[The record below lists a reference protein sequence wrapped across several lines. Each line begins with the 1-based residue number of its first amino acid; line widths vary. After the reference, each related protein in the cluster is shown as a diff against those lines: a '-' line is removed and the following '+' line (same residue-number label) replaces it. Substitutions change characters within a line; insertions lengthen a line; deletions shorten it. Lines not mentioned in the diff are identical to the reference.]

1 MTDTLQ
7 FKNNVG
13 ETYNAN
19 VICGNIELTQNTY
32 EITKKLFN
40 EKTKN
45 DNSSIF
51 FELVGVCGNIY
62 KAYQNDGIND
72 ITRKDI
78 TTTIRNTYKIKSVD
92 KTTGRVLKNKSFD
105 NAISRASMLS
115 ELQFYGVGQISVE
128 LLGKSKKPT
137 ITVQQKVVTDKIQE
151 IGMDEEGNETKQW
164 VTPDDSKRIPIT
176 IDGMEKLHGKTFRNK
191 GESNSS
197 TSSHQLYKLVE
208 FMRKTIEDSSY
219 RYALMDKFYNTDF
232 TNKEHGDIKT
242 LIDSDND
249 FTELFENFNTSILE
263 TLNQVE
269 EHANLKIDEED
280 KREKEKVK
288 KAEAVKNPIAA

>member
-1 MTDTLQ
+1 
-7 FKNNVG
+7 
-13 ETYNAN
+13 
-19 VICGNIELTQNTY
+19 
-32 EITKKLFN
+32 
-40 EKTKN
+40 
-45 DNSSIF
+45 
-51 FELVGVCGNIY
+51 
-62 KAYQNDGIND
+62 
-72 ITRKDI
+72 
-78 TTTIRNTYKIKSVD
+78 
-92 KTTGRVLKNKSFD
+92 
-105 NAISRASMLS
+105 MLS
-115 ELQFYGVGQISVE
+115 ELQFYGVGKISVE

-197 TSSHQLYKLVE
+197 TSSHMLYKLVE
-208 FMRKTIEDSSY
+208 FMRKTIDDSSY

-269 EHANLKIDEED
+269 EHANLKIEEED
-280 KREKEKVK
+280 RKEKERIKKPAKV
-288 KAEAVKNPIAA
+288 

>member
-19 VICGNIELTQNTY
+19 VICGNVELTQNTY

-105 NAISRASMLS
+105 NALSRASMLS

-197 TSSHQLYKLVE
+197 TSSHMLYKFVE
-208 FMRKTIEDSSY
+208 FMRKTIDDSS
-219 RYALMDKFYNTDF
+219 
-232 TNKEHGDIKT
+232 
-242 LIDSDND
+242 IDM
-249 FTELFENFNTSILE
+249 L
-263 TLNQVE
+263 
-269 EHANLKIDEED
+269 
-280 KREKEKVK
+280 
-288 KAEAVKNPIAA
+288 

>member
-7 FKNNVG
+7 FKNNLG
-13 ETYNAN
+13 EVYSAN
-19 VICGNIELTQNTY
+19 VVCGNVGLTENIY
-32 EITKKLFN
+32 ETTKQLFN
-40 EKTKN
+40 EKAKA
-45 DNSSIF
+45 DNSSKF
-51 FELVGVCGNIY
+51 FEFVGVCGDIY
-62 KAYQNDGIND
+62 KAYQEEGIND

-78 TTTIRNTYKIKSVD
+78 TTTIRNTYRIKSVD

-105 NAISRASMLS
+105 NALSRASMLS
-115 ELQFYGVGQISVE
+115 ELQFYGIGKISVE
-128 LLGKSKKPT
+128 LLGKFKKPT

-197 TSSHQLYKLVE
+197 TSSHQLYKFVE
-208 FMRKTIEDSSY
+208 FMRKTIEDSSF
-219 RYALMDKFYNTDF
+219 RYNLMDKFYNTDF

-269 EHANLKIDEED
+269 EYANLKIEEED

-288 KAEAVKNPIAA
+288 KVA

>member
-13 ETYNAN
+13 EVYSAN
-19 VICGNIELTQNTY
+19 VVCGNVGLTENIY
-32 EITKKLFN
+32 ETTKQLFN
-40 EKTKN
+40 EKTKA
-45 DNSSIF
+45 DNSSKF
-51 FELVGVCGNIY
+51 FELVGICGDIY
-62 KAYQNDGIND
+62 KAYQKDGVND

-92 KTTGRVLKNKSFD
+92 KATGRVLKNKSFD

-115 ELQFYGVGQISVE
+115 ELQFYGVGKISVE

-137 ITVQQKVVTDKIQE
+137 ITVQQKVVADKVQE
-151 IGMDEEGNETKQW
+151 ISFDDEGKQITTW
-164 VTPDDSKRIPIT
+164 QTPDESKRIPIT

-208 FMRKTIEDSSY
+208 FMRKTIDDASY

-269 EHANLKIDEED
+269 EHANIKIDEED

-288 KAEAVKNPIAA
+288 RIA

>member
-13 ETYNAN
+13 EVYSAN
-19 VICGNIELTQNTY
+19 VVFGNVGLTENIY
-32 EITKKLFN
+32 ETTRQLFN
-40 EKTKN
+40 EKTKA
-45 DNSSIF
+45 DNSSKF
-51 FELVGVCGNIY
+51 FEFVGVCGDIY
-62 KAYQNDGIND
+62 KAYQKEGIND

-78 TTTIRNTYKIKSVD
+78 TTTIRNTYRIKSVD

-105 NAISRASMLS
+105 NALSRASMLS
-115 ELQFYGVGQISVE
+115 ELQFYGIGKISVE

-197 TSSHQLYKLVE
+197 TSSHQLYKFVE
-208 FMRKTIEDSSY
+208 FMRKTIDDSSY
-219 RYALMDKFYNTDF
+219 RYALMDKCYNTDF

-269 EHANLKIDEED
+269 EHANLKIEEED
-280 KREKEKVK
+280 RKEKERVK
-288 KAEAVKNPIAA
+288 RIA

>member
-7 FKNNVG
+7 FKNNLG
-13 ETYNAN
+13 EVYSAN
-19 VICGNIELTQNTY
+19 VVCGNVGLTENIY
-32 EITKKLFN
+32 ETTKQLFN
-40 EKTKN
+40 EKAKA
-45 DNSSIF
+45 DNSSKF
-51 FELVGVCGNIY
+51 FEFVGVCGDIY
-62 KAYQNDGIND
+62 KAYQEEGIND

-78 TTTIRNTYKIKSVD
+78 TTTIRNTYRIKSVD

-105 NAISRASMLS
+105 NALSRASMLS
-115 ELQFYGVGQISVE
+115 ELQFYGIGKISVE
-128 LLGKSKKPT
+128 LLGKFKKPT

-197 TSSHQLYKLVE
+197 TSSHQLYKFVE
-208 FMRKTIEDSSY
+208 FMRKTIEDSSF
-219 RYALMDKFYNTDF
+219 RYNLMDKFYNTDF

-269 EHANLKIDEED
+269 EHANLKIEEED

-288 KAEAVKNPIAA
+288 KAA

>member
-13 ETYNAN
+13 EVYSAN
-19 VICGNIELTQNTY
+19 VVFGNVGLTENIY
-32 EITKKLFN
+32 ETTRQLFN
-40 EKTKN
+40 EKTKA
-45 DNSSIF
+45 DNSSKF
-51 FELVGVCGNIY
+51 FEFVGVCGDIY
-62 KAYQNDGIND
+62 KAYQKEGIND

-78 TTTIRNTYKIKSVD
+78 TTTIRNTYRIKSVD

-105 NAISRASMLS
+105 NALSRASMLS
-115 ELQFYGVGQISVE
+115 ELQFYGIGKISVE

-269 EHANLKIDEED
+269 EHANLKIEEED
-280 KREKEKVK
+280 RKEKERVK
-288 KAEAVKNPIAA
+288 RIA

>member
-1 MTDTLQ
+1 
-7 FKNNVG
+7 
-13 ETYNAN
+13 
-19 VICGNIELTQNTY
+19 
-32 EITKKLFN
+32 
-40 EKTKN
+40 
-45 DNSSIF
+45 
-51 FELVGVCGNIY
+51 
-62 KAYQNDGIND
+62 
-72 ITRKDI
+72 
-78 TTTIRNTYKIKSVD
+78 
-92 KTTGRVLKNKSFD
+92 
-105 NAISRASMLS
+105 MLS
-115 ELQFYGVGQISVE
+115 ELQFYGIGNISVE

-197 TSSHQLYKLVE
+197 TSSHQLYKFVE
-208 FMRKTIEDSSY
+208 FMRKTIDDASF
-219 RYALMDKFYNTDF
+219 RYNLMDKFYNTDF

>member
-19 VICGNIELTQNTY
+19 VICGNVELTQNTY
-32 EITKKLFN
+32 EVTKKLFN

-115 ELQFYGVGQISVE
+115 ELQFYGVGTHNHSTT
-128 LLGKSKKPT
+128 KSC
-137 ITVQQKVVTDKIQE
+137 
-151 IGMDEEGNETKQW
+151 
-164 VTPDDSKRIPIT
+164 
-176 IDGMEKLHGKTFRNK
+176 
-191 GESNSS
+191 
-197 TSSHQLYKLVE
+197 Y
-208 FMRKTIEDSSY
+208 
-219 RYALMDKFYNTDF
+219 
-232 TNKEHGDIKT
+232 
-242 LIDSDND
+242 
-249 FTELFENFNTSILE
+249 
-263 TLNQVE
+263 
-269 EHANLKIDEED
+269 
-280 KREKEKVK
+280 
-288 KAEAVKNPIAA
+288 

>member
-13 ETYNAN
+13 EVYSAN
-19 VICGNIELTQNTY
+19 VVFGNVGLTENIY
-32 EITKKLFN
+32 ETTRQLFN
-40 EKTKN
+40 EKTKA
-45 DNSSIF
+45 DNSSKF
-51 FELVGVCGNIY
+51 FEFVGVCGDIY
-62 KAYQNDGIND
+62 KAYQKEGIND

-78 TTTIRNTYKIKSVD
+78 TTTIRNTYRIKSVD

-105 NAISRASMLS
+105 NALSRASMLS
-115 ELQFYGVGQISVE
+115 ELQFYGIGNISVE

-197 TSSHQLYKLVE
+197 TSSHQLYKFVE
-208 FMRKTIEDSSY
+208 FMRKTIDDSSY

-269 EHANLKIDEED
+269 EHANLKIEEED
-280 KREKEKVK
+280 RKEKERVK
-288 KAEAVKNPIAA
+288 RIA

>member
-13 ETYNAN
+13 EVYSAN
-19 VICGNIELTQNTY
+19 VVFGNVGLTENIY
-32 EITKKLFN
+32 ETTRQLFN
-40 EKTKN
+40 EKTKA
-45 DNSSIF
+45 DNSSKF
-51 FELVGVCGNIY
+51 FEFVGVCGDIY
-62 KAYQNDGIND
+62 KAYQKEGIND

-78 TTTIRNTYKIKSVD
+78 TTTIRNTYRIKSVD

-197 TSSHQLYKLVE
+197 TSSHQLYKFVE
-208 FMRKTIEDSSY
+208 FMRKTIDDSSF
-219 RYALMDKFYNTDF
+219 RYNLMDKFYNTDF

-269 EHANLKIDEED
+269 EHANLKIEEED
-280 KREKEKVK
+280 RKEKERVK
-288 KAEAVKNPIAA
+288 RIA

>member
-13 ETYNAN
+13 EVYSAN
-19 VICGNIELTQNTY
+19 VVFGNVGLTENIY
-32 EITKKLFN
+32 ETTRQLFN
-40 EKTKN
+40 EKTKA
-45 DNSSIF
+45 DNSSKF
-51 FELVGVCGNIY
+51 FEFVGVCGDIY
-62 KAYQNDGIND
+62 KAYQKEGIND

-78 TTTIRNTYKIKSVD
+78 TTTIRNTYRIKSVD

-105 NAISRASMLS
+105 NALSRASMLS
-115 ELQFYGVGQISVE
+115 ELQFYGIGNISVE

-197 TSSHQLYKLVE
+197 TSSHQLYKFVE
-208 FMRKTIEDSSY
+208 FMRKTIDDASF
-219 RYALMDKFYNTDF
+219 RYNLMDKFYNTDF

-269 EHANLKIDEED
+269 EHANLKIEEED
-280 KREKEKVK
+280 RREKER
-288 KAEAVKNPIAA
+288 VKNPDKLNTKSF

>member
-13 ETYNAN
+13 EVYSAN
-19 VICGNIELTQNTY
+19 VVFGNVGLTENIY
-32 EITKKLFN
+32 ETTRQLFN
-40 EKTKN
+40 EKTKA
-45 DNSSIF
+45 DNSSKF
-51 FELVGVCGNIY
+51 FEFVGVCGDIY
-62 KAYQNDGIND
+62 KAYQKEGIND

-78 TTTIRNTYKIKSVD
+78 TTTIRNTYRIKSVD

-105 NAISRASMLS
+105 NALSRASMLS
-115 ELQFYGVGQISVE
+115 ELQFYGIGNISVE

-269 EHANLKIDEED
+269 EHANLKIEEED
-280 KREKEKVK
+280 RKEKERVK
-288 KAEAVKNPIAA
+288 RIA

>member
-13 ETYNAN
+13 EVYSAN
-19 VICGNIELTQNTY
+19 VVFGNVGLTENIY
-32 EITKKLFN
+32 ETTRQLFN
-40 EKTKN
+40 EKTKA
-45 DNSSIF
+45 DNSSKF
-51 FELVGVCGNIY
+51 FEFVGVCGDIY
-62 KAYQNDGIND
+62 KAYQKEGIND

-78 TTTIRNTYKIKSVD
+78 TTTIRNTYRIKSVD

-105 NAISRASMLS
+105 NALSRASMLS
-115 ELQFYGVGQISVE
+115 ELQFYGIGNISVE

-197 TSSHQLYKLVE
+197 TSSHQLYKFVE
-208 FMRKTIEDSSY
+208 FMRKTIDDASF
-219 RYALMDKFYNTDF
+219 RYNLMDKFYNTDF

-280 KREKEKVK
+280 NREKEKVK
-288 KAEAVKNPIAA
+288 RVA

>member
-13 ETYNAN
+13 EVYSAN
-19 VICGNIELTQNTY
+19 VVFGNVGLTENIY
-32 EITKKLFN
+32 ETTRQLFN
-40 EKTKN
+40 EKTKA
-45 DNSSIF
+45 DNSSKF
-51 FELVGVCGNIY
+51 FEFVGVCGDIY
-62 KAYQNDGIND
+62 KAYQKECIND

-78 TTTIRNTYKIKSVD
+78 TTTIRNTYRIKSVD

-105 NAISRASMLS
+105 NALSRASMLS
-115 ELQFYGVGQISVE
+115 ELQFYGIGKISVE

-197 TSSHQLYKLVE
+197 TSSHQLYKFVE
-208 FMRKTIEDSSY
+208 FMRKTIDDSSY

-269 EHANLKIDEED
+269 EHANLKIEEED
-280 KREKEKVK
+280 RKEKERVK
-288 KAEAVKNPIAA
+288 RIA

>member
-13 ETYNAN
+13 EVYSAN
-19 VICGNIELTQNTY
+19 VVFGNVGLTENIY
-32 EITKKLFN
+32 ETTRQLFN
-40 EKTKN
+40 EKTKA
-45 DNSSIF
+45 DNSSKF
-51 FELVGVCGNIY
+51 FEFVGVCGDIY
-62 KAYQNDGIND
+62 KAYQKEGIND

-78 TTTIRNTYKIKSVD
+78 TTTIRNTYRIKSVD

-105 NAISRASMLS
+105 NALSRASMLS
-115 ELQFYGVGQISVE
+115 ELQFYGIGKISVE

-176 IDGMEKLHGKTFRNK
+176 IDGMEKLHGKCFRNK

-197 TSSHQLYKLVE
+197 TSSHQLYKFVE
-208 FMRKTIEDSSY
+208 FMRKTIDDSSY

-269 EHANLKIDEED
+269 EHANLKIEEED
-280 KREKEKVK
+280 RKEKERVK
-288 KAEAVKNPIAA
+288 RIA

>member
-13 ETYNAN
+13 EVYSAN
-19 VICGNIELTQNTY
+19 VVFGNVGLTENIY
-32 EITKKLFN
+32 ETTRQLFN
-40 EKTKN
+40 EKTKA
-45 DNSSIF
+45 DNSSKF
-51 FELVGVCGNIY
+51 FEFVGVCGDIY
-62 KAYQNDGIND
+62 KAYQKEGIND

-78 TTTIRNTYKIKSVD
+78 TTTIRNTYRIKSVD

-105 NAISRASMLS
+105 NALSRASMLS
-115 ELQFYGVGQISVE
+115 ELQFYGICKISVE

-197 TSSHQLYKLVE
+197 TSSHMLYKLVE

-269 EHANLKIDEED
+269 EHANLKIEEED
-280 KREKEKVK
+280 RKEKERVK
-288 KAEAVKNPIAA
+288 RIA

>member
-19 VICGNIELTQNTY
+19 VICGNVELTQNTY

-115 ELQFYGVGQISVE
+115 ELQFYGIGNISVE

-176 IDGMEKLHGKTFRNK
+176 IDDASFRYN
-191 GESNSS
+191 
-197 TSSHQLYKLVE
+197 
-208 FMRKTIEDSSY
+208 
-219 RYALMDKFYNTDF
+219 LMDKFYNTDF
-232 TNKEHGDIKT
+232 PNKEHGDIKT

>member
-7 FKNNVG
+7 FKNNLG
-13 ETYNAN
+13 EVYSAN
-19 VICGNIELTQNTY
+19 VVCGNVGLTENIY
-32 EITKKLFN
+32 ETTKQLFN
-40 EKTKN
+40 EKAKA
-45 DNSSIF
+45 DNSSKF
-51 FELVGVCGNIY
+51 FEFVGVCGDIY
-62 KAYQNDGIND
+62 KAYQEEGIND

-78 TTTIRNTYKIKSVD
+78 TTTIRNTYRIKSVD

-105 NAISRASMLS
+105 NALSRASMLS
-115 ELQFYGVGQISVE
+115 ELQFYGVGKISVE
-128 LLGKSKKPT
+128 LLGKFKKPT

-197 TSSHQLYKLVE
+197 TSSHQLYKFVE
-208 FMRKTIEDSSY
+208 FMRKTIEDSSF
-219 RYALMDKFYNTDF
+219 RYNLMDKFYNTDF

-280 KREKEKVK
+280 RKEKERIKKPAKV
-288 KAEAVKNPIAA
+288 

>member
-13 ETYNAN
+13 EVYSAN
-19 VICGNIELTQNTY
+19 VVFGNVGLTENIY
-32 EITKKLFN
+32 ETTRQLFN
-40 EKTKN
+40 EKTKA
-45 DNSSIF
+45 DNSSKF
-51 FELVGVCGNIY
+51 FEFVGVCGDIY
-62 KAYQNDGIND
+62 KAYQKEGIND

-78 TTTIRNTYKIKSVD
+78 TTTIRNTYRIKSVD

-105 NAISRASMLS
+105 NALSRASMLS
-115 ELQFYGVGQISVE
+115 ELQFYGIGKISVE

-197 TSSHQLYKLVE
+197 TSSHQLYKFVE
-208 FMRKTIEDSSY
+208 FMRKTIDDSSY

-269 EHANLKIDEED
+269 EHANLKIEEED
-280 KREKEKVK
+280 RKEKERVK
-288 KAEAVKNPIAA
+288 RIA

>member
-1 MTDTLQ
+1 
-7 FKNNVG
+7 
-13 ETYNAN
+13 
-19 VICGNIELTQNTY
+19 
-32 EITKKLFN
+32 
-40 EKTKN
+40 
-45 DNSSIF
+45 
-51 FELVGVCGNIY
+51 
-62 KAYQNDGIND
+62 
-72 ITRKDI
+72 
-78 TTTIRNTYKIKSVD
+78 
-92 KTTGRVLKNKSFD
+92 
-105 NAISRASMLS
+105 MLS

>member
-13 ETYNAN
+13 EVYSAN
-19 VICGNIELTQNTY
+19 VVFGNVGLTENIY
-32 EITKKLFN
+32 ETTRQLFN
-40 EKTKN
+40 EKTKA
-45 DNSSIF
+45 DNSSKF
-51 FELVGVCGNIY
+51 FEFVGVCGDIY
-62 KAYQNDGIND
+62 KAYQKEGIND

-78 TTTIRNTYKIKSVD
+78 TTTIRNTYRIKSVD

-105 NAISRASMLS
+105 NALSRASMLS
-115 ELQFYGVGQISVE
+115 ELQFYGIGNISVE

-208 FMRKTIEDSSY
+208 FMRKTIEDPSY

-249 FTELFENFNTSILE
+249 FTELFQNFNTSILE
-263 TLNQVE
+263 TLNEVE
-269 EHANLKIDEED
+269 SKENARTELEE